1 MKHLHEILI
10 NAKCFWNN
18 SILFHT
24 GCLGIKPWDGV
35 HDSKFNCHSWQP
47 FWLKIVLS
55 LVHLLVS
62 YTKFFFLVANI
73 TCLETIKIILI
84 DVRYQ
89 EWDAVFHH
97 QMKQW
102 EESWKYNVQ
111 QSIFDELRGVLYG
124 DETLLN
130 AWYYFSNKM
139 TLEGEIK
146 NAKMSNF

>member
-1 MKHLHEILI
+1 
-10 NAKCFWNN
+10 
-18 SILFHT
+18 
-24 GCLGIKPWDGV
+24 
-35 HDSKFNCHSWQP
+35 
-47 FWLKIVLS
+47 
-55 LVHLLVS
+55 
-62 YTKFFFLVANI
+62 
-73 TCLETIKIILI
+73 
-84 DVRYQ
+84 
-89 EWDAVFHH
+89 
-97 QMKQW
+97 MKQW